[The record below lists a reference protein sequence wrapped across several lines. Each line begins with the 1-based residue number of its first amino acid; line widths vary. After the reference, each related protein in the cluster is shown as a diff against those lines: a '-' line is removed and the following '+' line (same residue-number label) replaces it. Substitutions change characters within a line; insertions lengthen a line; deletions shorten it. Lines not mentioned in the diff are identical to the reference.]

1 MWVYSARNTRDDLGV
16 PVPSQLHFLS
26 WMPVTLRSGHFP
38 LLFCVKNEEQT
49 VMCGSSLI
57 KNQNK
62 LYQNKLEGVVVV
74 ERAWLKPG
82 SWPGYSE
89 KEKRSQEGTEWK
101 SVPKINIP

>member
-49 VMCGSSLI
+49 VMCGSSLCD
-57 KNQNK
+57 Q
-62 LYQNKLEGVVVV
+62 
-74 ERAWLKPG
+74 
-82 SWPGYSE
+82 
-89 KEKRSQEGTEWK
+89 K
-101 SVPKINIP
+101 SK